1 MTLFIINKKGI
12 HIMKYS
18 IYYSCPYDIHR
29 YKMYAVDE
37 EQLLSVIKMLI
48 HEKAYNINVEV
59 NHED

>member
-1 MTLFIINKKGI
+1 
-12 HIMKYS
+12 MKYS

-59 NHED
+59 NHDD